1 MKALLFGSVLGAVAL
16 VGHMAAAQEVD
27 APGMRIYAVEGDF
40 ADVRLDVES
49 AIINRGLVI
58 DHESFV
64 GEMLN
69 RTAEDVGAETQVY
82 TQADTFQFCSA
93 TVSRRMMEADPAT
106 LAYCPFVIFVYE
118 LADAEGT
125 VHVGYRRPP
134 QDGALVDVDQ
144 FIDEIVRDAAGI

>member
-1 MKALLFGSVLGAVAL
+1 MRTILFGCALGAAALL
-16 VGHMAAAQEVD
+16 GHVAAAQEVD
-27 APGMRIYAVEGDF
+27 DPGMRIYAVEGDF
-40 ADVRLDVES
+40 ADVRLDIES

-69 RTAEDVGAETQVY
+69 RTAEDVGSERQVY
-82 TQADTFQFCSA
+82 TEADTFQFCSA
-93 TVSRRMMEADPAT
+93 TVSRRMMEADPAN

-134 QDGALVDVDQ
+134 QNGALAEVDQ
-144 FIDEIVRDAAGI
+144 FLDEIVRDAAGL